1 MIVVD
6 TNIIGYVY
14 LSSEHSA
21 QAELALLKDSQWAA
35 PILWR
40 SEFRNVLA
48 QYIRKNILT
57 LEDATRIMEE
67 ATLLMHGREYETT
80 SLQVLH
86 LVSESSCSAYDCEF
100 IALARDLNVPLVTL
114 DNQLLN
120 QFPNDTIS
128 LDAFIQETEG

>member
-6 TNIIGYVY
+6 TNIIGYLY
-14 LSSEHSA
+14 LTSDYSL
-21 QAELALLKDSQWAA
+21 QAEQALLKDSQWAA

-48 QYIRKNILT
+48 QYIRKNILS
-57 LEDATRIMEE
+57 LEDSTRIMEE

-80 SLQVLH
+80 SLQVLQ
-86 LVSESSCSAYDCEF
+86 LVAESICSAYDCEF
-100 IALARDLNVPLVTL
+100 IALARDLNVPLITL
-114 DNQLLN
+114 DKQLLN

-128 LDAFIQETEG
+128 LDAFIKQTKE

>member
-21 QAELALLKDSQWAA
+21 QAELALLKDSQWTA